1 MKYQVITT
9 FQTQGTPRINTRHR
23 YCATLKDA
31 RAEVKIL
38 NSSHGATLRLKDKAI
53 LR

>member
-9 FQTQGTPRINTRHR
+9 FQSQGTTKVNTRHR

-38 NSSHGATLRLKDKAI
+38 NSSHGAI
-53 LR
+53 LRIKDGAIIQ